1 MQTANELFN
10 NSVTVRNAIINADVT
25 QAEKNKYFAL
35 SIDFKIMCMNI
46 SKILSKFLN

>member
-35 SIDFKIMCMNI
+35 KVL
-46 SKILSKFLN
+46 ILKLCA